1 MILEPGK
8 IACHLEGSRASS
20 LVTRAIDGSAARVG
34 AGNISFDLIGDRP
47 MLHRVYT
54 GVATALR

>member
-20 LVTRAIDGSAARVG
+20 LVTRYGSAARVG

-47 MLHRVYT
+47 MLHPVYT